1 MEYLNKPLI
10 MFNPW
15 YGKLINKFIE
25 NKTIFL
31 HFQKR
36 SQFTITFKQR
46 KPYKLYIKIDSIQK
60 IHNKKSPC
68 EVKKN

>member
-31 HFQKR
+31 HSQKK
-36 SQFTITFKQR
+36 SKFSITSKQR
-46 KPYKLYIKIDSIQK
+46 KPYKMYIKINSIRR
-60 IHNKKSPC
+60 INNKKSPC
-68 EVKKN
+68 EVKRN